1 MNRKNI
7 EIISVSECLKK
18 NINIPNYQRPYK
30 WGVKNITD
38 LLLDI
43 EHAISE
49 QRVHTDFK
57 YRIGTIILHRDG
69 EVLNIV
75 DGQQRVISLTLLN
88 YYLDADFNNSII
100 SDTFSDIITLNNI
113 HNNYQCIKEWFSLR
127 NNEEKSAFKNA
138 MNNILEV
145 VVIYVVKESEA
156 FQLFDSQNTRGRALD
171 PHDLLKAYHLREM
184 HNDTYDMENAVINWE
199 AKEVTKIR
207 ELFSDYLFPIWNW
220 SRGCKTW
227 EFTDKDIDTYKGVS
241 HDCQYTFA
249 RRVLK
254 AMPCFQLTEPFIAG
268 RDFFE
273 MVNHYLQLMRN
284 IETELNNNTN
294 FSDIRNYFNGNKCSV
309 GMKHVRKLYKA
320 AVLLY
325 YDRFHILDPLSL
337 KKLFMWAFMLRID
350 LDNLSYDSIN
360 KYSIGDGIN
369 NSLPMFSIISQARK
383 HTEIANL
390 MIKIPENINCRNCV
404 EERDKLLD
412 VLKKIKQK

>member
-7 EIISVSECLKK
+7 EIISVSDCLKK

-43 EHAISE
+43 ENAISE

-57 YRIGTIILHRDG
+57 YRIGTVILHRDG

-75 DGQQRVISLTLLN
+75 DGQQRLISLTLLN

-100 SDTFSDIITLNNI
+100 SETFSDIITLNNI

-127 NNEEKSAFKNA
+127 NNEEILAFKNA

-199 AKEVTKIR
+199 AKDVTKIR

-220 SRGCKTW
+220 SRGRKTW

-249 RRVLK
+249 RRALK

-284 IETELNNNTN
+284 IETELNNNAF
-294 FSDIRNYFNGNKCSV
+294 FSDIRNYFDGNKCSV

-337 KKLFMWAFMLRID
+337 KKLFIWAFMLRID

-404 EERDKLLD
+404 EERNKLHD

>member
-7 EIISVSECLKK
+7 EIISVSDCLKK

-43 EHAISE
+43 ENAISE

-75 DGQQRVISLTLLN
+75 DGQQRLISLTLLN

-100 SDTFSDIITLNNI
+100 SETFSDIITLNNI

-220 SRGCKTW
+220 SRGRKTW

-249 RRVLK
+249 RRALK

-337 KKLFMWAFMLRID
+337 KKLFIWAFMLRID

-404 EERDKLLD
+404 EERNKLHD